1 MQIVQIRW
9 LRPWV
14 LVSGLKVV
22 VVVDVHLRRNV
33 VGAVAIRHRYTA
45 GLITE
50 GTQCGEPVWI
60 TRCFR
65 PRGVAIYRTVSALKG
80 HRPLVTWRHRPHCR
94 VQISFCHS
102 RRVLLEPRHVMKH
115 IVDRH
120 RRRLARTVKK
130 MLKQVRR
137 VLLPGRASAT
147 DQSLRPRSR
156 GLQSGF
162 VQKAWLVDSVLI
174 RSRTIFIGIVF
185 RERWWCRVIGYL
197 RREWTI

>member
-1 MQIVQIRW
+1 
-9 LRPWV
+9 
-14 LVSGLKVV
+14 
-22 VVVDVHLRRNV
+22 
-33 VGAVAIRHRYTA
+33 
-45 GLITE
+45 
-50 GTQCGEPVWI
+50 
-60 TRCFR
+60 
-65 PRGVAIYRTVSALKG
+65 
-80 HRPLVTWRHRPHCR
+80 
-94 VQISFCHS
+94 
-102 RRVLLEPRHVMKH
+102 MKH

-120 RRRLARTVKK
+120 RRRLARTIKK

-174 RSRTIFIGIVF
+174 RSRTILIGIVF